1 MKEQEFVARCEKV
14 HNQLYRVAFCY
25 LGNEA
30 DCLEVID
37 ESIYQALKH
46 LKKLKE
52 ENFFETWLTRIV
64 INGCNKELKRRSKV
78 LFGDIPEKSQE
89 FYDNLPLK
97 EALEKLPNHLRNVI
111 VFRFYM
117 DKTLKET
124 AELLEIP
131 QGTVVTHQRRALA
144 LLRLELEEE

>member
-25 LGNEA
+25 LGNES

-52 ENFFETWLTRIV
+52 EDFFETWLTRIV

-111 VFRFYM
+111 VIRFYM

-131 QGTVVTHQRRALA
+131 QGTVVTHQRKALA

>member
-1 MKEQEFVARCEKV
+1 MKEQEFVARCEKI
-14 HNQLYRVAFCY
+14 HGKLYRIAFCY
-25 LGNEA
+25 LGSEA

-52 ENFFETWLTRIV
+52 EDFFETWLTRIV
-64 INGCNKELKRRSKV
+64 INGCNKELKRRSRV

-97 EALEKLPNHLRNVI
+97 EAMEKLPNHLRNVI
-111 VFRFYM
+111 IFRFYM

-124 AELLEIP
+124 AKLLDMP
-131 QGTVVTHQRRALA
+131 QGTVVTHQRKALA
-144 LLRLELEEE
+144 LLRLELEED